1 MSRTRVCSLSLLT
14 VMLTASAA
22 QAQTPTTPAPPPAPA
37 PAPAPA
43 PKTIRLGVKAAGL
56 DVGGLTLK
64 QAGAKIKA
72 TFAERL
78 DKNISV
84 SVAGRRFRLTMK
96 EIDFRLDASKTARRA
111 NIAGLN
117 AAPAPDGTFPVDV
130 PLAIAFQRTPV
141 AAFVA
146 RVDRRSTIRP
156 RNADVRITV
165 KRITTVAPRDG
176 RSVNAA
182 ALRTA
187 VVQTLANPAAK
198 RLLKPGRT
206 VSKPTVTEAEVA
218 GRYPTVVTIDRGN
231 FRLRLFKRLKLS
243 KTYAIA
249 VGMAGVSTP
258 AGRYAIQN
266 KAVNP
271 AWNVPNSDWAGSL
284 RGQVIP
290 GGAPNNPLKA
300 RWLGIY
306 NGVGIHGTAESWSI
320 GTRASHG
327 CIRMRVG
334 DVVALYDQ
342 VPVGTPVLIK

>member
-22 QAQTPTTPAPPPAPA
+22 QAQTPTTPAPPPAPPPAPA

-141 AAFVA
+141 AAFRG

-206 VSKPTVTEAEVA
+206 VSKPTVTEARSPVA
-218 GRYPTVVTIDRGN
+218 
-231 FRLRLFKRLKLS
+231 
-243 KTYAIA
+243 
-249 VGMAGVSTP
+249 
-258 AGRYAIQN
+258 
-266 KAVNP
+266 
-271 AWNVPNSDWAGSL
+271 
-284 RGQVIP
+284 
-290 GGAPNNPLKA
+290 
-300 RWLGIY
+300 
-306 NGVGIHGTAESWSI
+306 
-320 GTRASHG
+320 TR
-327 CIRMRVG
+327 
-334 DVVALYDQ
+334 
-342 VPVGTPVLIK
+342 PW